1 MKADKTSLEEYTTT
15 SGINT
20 ILDGYADRTEVG
32 NAIQFELGY
41 YTTSAD
47 IDARFNE
54 FSTDDYMPASRVN
67 ELLDEKDAAILTVDN
82 RVYAIETELS
92 GVHDDPTFNI
102 SGIGNNRT
110 FEQVV
115 YAYAP
120 PSDLSTLIDKPADYT
135 GDLKSY
141 IETKAP
147 NVDSSLE
154 LKANV
159 TDPVFNISDFGD
171 NKSLNDII
179 QQYAPAGGGGADLS
193 DGHVLADQELLVKS
207 FYEYGEENGDAEYDN
222 QLRLFENGKY
232 SATEIIE
239 KLGKYVTDYMMEMFD
254 KHSWPLIT
262 EEHAFNIDRFYIK
275 FLMDRDYDLNFTF
288 DFSNSTYI
296 KDLFQLNTTIQ
307 STRISMASDYQSY
320 IYFDIDLSGNEYTK
334 LDDRIS
340 RNVINIRTRL
350 DDVESALPDL
360 DQPVLMDLKLFG
372 TGEWVLRVKI
382 GGWGITFRIKS

>member
-1 MKADKTSLEEYTTT
+1 LKADKTSFEEYTTT

-20 ILDGYADRTEVG
+20 ILDDYADRTEVVS
-32 NAIQFELGY
+32 AIQFELGD

-54 FSTDDYMPASRVN
+54 FSTDD
-67 ELLDEKDAAILTVDN
+67 
-82 RVYAIETELS
+82 
-92 GVHDDPTFNI
+92 
-102 SGIGNNRT
+102 
-110 FEQVV
+110 
-115 YAYAP
+115 
-120 PSDLSTLIDKPADYT
+120 
-135 GDLKSY
+135 
-141 IETKAP
+141 
-147 NVDSSLE
+147 
-154 LKANV
+154 
-159 TDPVFNISDFGD
+159 
-171 NKSLNDII
+171 
-179 QQYAPAGGGGADLS
+179 GGADLS

-207 FYEYGEENGDAEYDN
+207 FYEYGEENGDEEYDN

-239 KLGKYVTDYMMEMFD
+239 KLGQYVTDYMMEMFD

-275 FLMDRDYDLNFTF
+275 FLMDRDADLNFTF

-307 STRISMASDYQSY
+307 STRISADEYQSY
-320 IYFDIDLSGNEYTK
+320 TYFDIDLSGNTYTK
-334 LDDRIS
+334 LDDRIR

-360 DQPVLMDLKLFG
+360 DQPVLMDLKTFWDWRMGASGRNWGLGNYFPYKILGNYNGIGDSPGPSATRVLGEDGVLYGNGG
-372 TGEWVLRVKI
+372 TGNEGQF
-382 GGWGITFRIKS
+382 GGAGGSGWYGGGSSG

>member
-1 MKADKTSLEEYTTT
+1 VVS
-15 SGINT
+15 
-20 ILDGYADRTEVG
+20 
-32 NAIQFELGY
+32 AIQFELGY

-82 RVYAIETELS
+82 RVYAIQTELS
-92 GVHDDPTFNI
+92 GVYDDPTFNI

-171 NKSLNDII
+171 NKSLTDII
-179 QQYAPAGGGGADLS
+179 QQYAPAGGGGAYLS
-193 DGHVLADQELLVKS
+193 DGHVLVDQELLVKS
-207 FYEYGEENGDAEYDN
+207 FYEYGEENGDPPNDS
-222 QLRLFENGKY
+222 QLKLFQDGKY

-239 KLGKYVTDYMMEMFD
+239 KLGEFASDYMKEMFD
-254 KHSWPLIT
+254 RHRWPIIT
-262 EEHAFNIDRFYIK
+262 EEHEYNIDRFYIK
-275 FLMDRDYDLNFTF
+275 FLLDIDIDYNFEFTI

-296 KDLFQLNTTIQ
+296 KDLFQLSTTIQ
-307 STRISMASDYQSY
+307 STRISVATTISLIYILISIYQ
-320 IYFDIDLSGNEYTK
+320 
-334 LDDRIS
+334 
-340 RNVINIRTRL
+340 VIHTPN
-350 DDVESALPDL
+350 
-360 DQPVLMDLKLFG
+360 
-372 TGEWVLRVKI
+372 
-382 GGWGITFRIKS
+382 